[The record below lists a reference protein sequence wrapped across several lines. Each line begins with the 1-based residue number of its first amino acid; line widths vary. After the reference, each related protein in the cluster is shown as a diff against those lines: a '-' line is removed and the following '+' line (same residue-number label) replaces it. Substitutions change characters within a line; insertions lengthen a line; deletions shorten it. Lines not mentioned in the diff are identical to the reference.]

1 MLKKILSL
9 ILIGLILNLAFYTT
23 NVRANANE
31 EKEAKF
37 AAQVKSAV
45 LKLGTG
51 TEAKVQIKLKDGTK
65 YKGYISEANQD
76 NFTVVDAKMNK
87 NTIPYSQVKQ
97 VKGRNNLTGDTIIV
111 ITGFVL
117 AVLAVIALVSSD

>member
-1 MLKKILSL
+1 MLKQTLSL
-9 ILIGLILNLAFYTT
+9 ILIGLILNLTFYTT
-23 NVRANANE
+23 TARANTND

-37 AAQVKSAV
+37 ADKVKSEL

-65 YKGYISEANQD
+65 YKGYLSEANQD

-97 VKGRNNLTGDTIIV
+97 VKGKNNLTG
-111 ITGFVL
+111 GE
-117 AVLAVIALVSSD
+117 IALVAGAVVLLILIAALIGG